1 MSREVRRD
9 NRRRI
14 LRTGESQNKEGR
26 YVYKYINSLGEQKFI
41 YSWKLV
47 PTDRVPKGKRDD
59 ISLREKIA
67 EVQRDLSD
75 GIDTAGKKMTVCQL
89 YEKKNNLRKNIR
101 RNTVKG
107 RQQFMNVLK
116 KDPFGSMSIDSVK
129 QSDAK
134 EWAIRMSENGIAYN
148 SIKNYMRSLRA
159 SFYMAIQDDYVR
171 KNPFDFVL
179 SDILDDTRK
188 EKTALSLKQE
198 EALLTFAKSD
208 RTYKKYYDELVILLE
223 TGLRISEFC
232 GLDLNVAV
240 DMKNKSILVEHQLL
254 KDTETGYYI
263 EKPKTKSGIR
273 EIPMTDKAYDAFQR
287 LIKSRKKTEPIVIDG
302 YSNFL
307 MLNGKGLPQVASS
320 YNMVLKGLVK
330 KYNKTHDDE
339 LPEISPHSLRHTFC
353 TKMAN
358 KGMTPN
364 TLQYIMGHSDISM
377 TLNYYAHGSFGSAK
391 AEMERICAL

>member
-188 EKTALSLKQE
+188 EKTALSLEQE

-364 TLQYIMGHSDISM
+364 TLQYIMGHSNISITM
-377 TLNYYAHGSFGSAK
+377 NWYAHASIDTAK
-391 AEMERICAL
+391 SEVQRLIA

>member
-159 SFYMAIQDDYVR
+159 SFYMAIQDDY
-171 KNPFDFVL
+171 
-179 SDILDDTRK
+179 
-188 EKTALSLKQE
+188 
-198 EALLTFAKSD
+198 
-208 RTYKKYYDELVILLE
+208 
-223 TGLRISEFC
+223 
-232 GLDLNVAV
+232 AV
-240 DMKNKSILVEHQLL
+240 
-254 KDTETGYYI
+254 
-263 EKPKTKSGIR
+263 
-273 EIPMTDKAYDAFQR
+273 
-287 LIKSRKKTEPIVIDG
+287 
-302 YSNFL
+302 
-307 MLNGKGLPQVASS
+307 
-320 YNMVLKGLVK
+320 
-330 KYNKTHDDE
+330 
-339 LPEISPHSLRHTFC
+339 
-353 TKMAN
+353 
-358 KGMTPN
+358 TPV
-364 TLQYIMGHSDISM
+364 
-377 TLNYYAHGSFGSAK
+377 
-391 AEMERICAL
+391 

>member
-101 RNTVKG
+101 R
-107 RQQFMNVLK
+107 QQFMNVLK

-188 EKTALSLKQE
+188 EKTALSLEQE

>member
-188 EKTALSLKQE
+188 EKTALSLEQE

-307 MLNGKGLPQVASS
+307 MLNGKGLPQVVSS

>member
-1 MSREVRRD
+1 MSRKVRRD

-188 EKTALSLKQE
+188 EKTALSLEQE

-358 KGMTPN
+358 KGMAPN